1 MYIAY
6 IRRGAEVQGGF
17 SQHHQE
23 MQEKKNILW
32 FNPPWSSNVRTDVG
46 RKFLSMIR
54 HHFPKHSSLHSL
66 INTKTTKISY
76 STCPNMS
83 SYIKAHNSKLLRD
96 DKESTV
102 YGCNCRGGVEK
113 CPLRGECLTPAVVY
127 KAEVVEMVKGME
139 EKKRYFGLTA
149 GEFKDTWR
157 NHLTDFKY
165 PTKRTSSRL
174 ARHIWDIKDRAMDS
188 NLVPSIK
195 WQIVSTHQPYQRG
208 GRGCNLC
215 LAEKTMIAKDVEGN
229 LLNKRSEIANKCL
242 HKLKHKLSQFL
253 HIHIPP
259 AEGGG
264 EGPEAGELQQVDE
277 EDQGGDGWLGG
288 GGPDHPTQQF
298 VGSGGGEEGE
308 GPDEHPQLG
317 VDSGGAEGGEGPDE
331 PPQYDGEGEGAHGG
345 QEELRQADVNTGRRR
360 KLRAPKVDYSKFFQ

>member
-1 MYIAY
+1 
-6 IRRGAEVQGGF
+6 
-17 SQHHQE
+17 
-23 MQEKKNILW
+23 
-32 FNPPWSSNVRTDVG
+32 
-46 RKFLSMIR
+46 
-54 HHFPKHSSLHSL
+54 
-66 INTKTTKISY
+66 
-76 STCPNMS
+76 
-83 SYIKAHNSKLLRD
+83 
-96 DKESTV
+96 
-102 YGCNCRGGVEK
+102 
-113 CPLRGECLTPAVVY
+113 
-127 KAEVVEMVKGME
+127 
-139 EKKRYFGLTA
+139 
-149 GEFKDTWR
+149 
-157 NHLTDFKY
+157 
-165 PTKRTSSRL
+165 
-174 ARHIWDIKDRAMDS
+174 
-188 NLVPSIK
+188 
-195 WQIVSTHQPYQRG
+195 
-208 GRGCNLC
+208 
-215 LAEKTMIAKDVEGN
+215 MIAKDVEGN

-331 PPQYDGEGEGAHGG
+331 PPQYDGEGEGARGG
-345 QEELRQADVNTGRRR
+345 QEELRQADVDTGRRR